1 MGEVKRVFHKKMWIL
16 IAVAVLGNLC
26 LFLYSELAGRSFTEM
41 FFAAGQYQK
50 LVERYENMSLEQA
63 QERLGTEFGNIRKY
77 AKILKQENSQE
88 ETKNTAQNEM
98 QNSRT
103 AENAVQKQTSEEL
116 LSEVDEGSREMIA
129 YHQSLTA
136 QQQTQLELQLKQ
148 LRSKLEYLNG
158 YEASI
163 DTVMANAENMKRF
176 RIFSK
181 QNTFSYSNIL
191 RTAQDFER
199 VQNVELKLDND
210 KGADAF
216 VHYNLMYYIA
226 AALMVAVI
234 YSLFDERENGMWQ
247 IVHNTP
253 NGRTVLAL
261 KRLLL
266 LAGGSFAILFLLY
279 GTTFLTAMLL
289 YGGVKD
295 LANPVQT
302 FVDFGKFTYTLSK
315 GAYILRLF
323 FLSWFILAAF
333 SIILWAL
340 FMAFRNRNHTLI
352 CTAAFVGIEI
362 LVYQKIEVQSVYNV
376 FHYINVVSFLK
387 ISDLYSTY
395 INWGF
400 QNYVFSV
407 FSVALFFLT
416 VCSLFCG
423 IFAVMRYAAM
433 RPNTKVSLLSR
444 MFTAVHGQY
453 QRVFAKYPVVLKELH
468 KLVITGKAL
477 WAVAA
482 LIIIAAYFSTTGQ
495 MTFTDAQ
502 KEYDKMYLEHGGKE
516 YGYIE
521 DYVQERLEAYRQA
534 QEALE
539 EAAAAYEAGEIE
551 LKEYTAAVSVL
562 QYQRQVVNTIQEYQS
577 KLSYAEQ
584 IRETTG
590 QEIWLVSDRG
600 YEEIFGKYSRQREFI
615 LILALVTAIMIIVS
629 ESIAMEYRTGMYQ
642 IVHSAPNGRAAV
654 MRWKITACVVLTI
667 GLTAAVYGIDIWNLH
682 HIYGMP
688 YLAAPALSLTFL
700 ENAWGGLA
708 GHVSISGWLIILLL
722 VRLVVALFTMTA
734 AMLVSRAIGKKGN
747 RALMPAV
754 LAGVILLVWILHQVT
769 QLV

>member
-77 AKILKQENSQE
+77 AKILKQENSPE
-88 ETKNTAQNEM
+88 ETKEPVQNEI
-98 QNSRT
+98 QNSQT
-103 AENAVQKQTSEEL
+103 AENAAQKQTSEEL

-176 RIFSK
+176 R
-181 QNTFSYSNIL
+181 
-191 RTAQDFER
+191 
-199 VQNVELKLDND
+199 
-210 KGADAF
+210 
-216 VHYNLMYYIA
+216 
-226 AALMVAVI
+226 
-234 YSLFDERENGMWQ
+234 LFDERENGMWQ

-539 EAAAAYEAGEIE
+539 EAAAAYETGEIE
-551 LKEYTAAVSVL
+551 LKEYTAAVSAL

-667 GLTAAVYGIDIWNLH
+667 GLMAAVYGIDIWNLH

-708 GHVSISGWLIILLL
+708 GHVSILGWLMILLL

>member
-63 QERLGTEFGNIRKY
+63 QERLGTEFSNIRKY
-77 AKILKQENSQE
+77 AKILKQENSPE
-88 ETKNTAQNEM
+88 ETKEPVQNEI
-98 QNSRT
+98 QNSQT

-158 YEASI
+158 YETSI

-295 LANPVQT
+295 LTNPVQT

-315 GAYILRLF
+315 SAYILRLF
-323 FLSWFILAAF
+323 FLSWFLLHFRLYGCAQVFPFRLHIESDTDNRYS
-333 SIILWAL
+333 SISYRSDT
-340 FMAFRNRNHTLI
+340 MPNRSASYHKDT
-352 CTAAFVGIEI
+352 
-362 LVYQKIEVQSVYNV
+362 
-376 FHYINVVSFLK
+376 HYRYYHYAYIPVLHRLEPLPVSFHQKMQFLK
-387 ISDLYSTY
+387 
-395 INWGF
+395 F
-400 QNYVFSV
+400 
-407 FSVALFFLT
+407 
-416 VCSLFCG
+416 
-423 IFAVMRYAAM
+423 R
-433 RPNTKVSLLSR
+433 LLS
-444 MFTAVHGQY
+444 
-453 QRVFAKYPVVLKELH
+453 E
-468 KLVITGKAL
+468 
-477 WAVAA
+477 
-482 LIIIAAYFSTTGQ
+482 
-495 MTFTDAQ
+495 
-502 KEYDKMYLEHGGKE
+502 
-516 YGYIE
+516 
-521 DYVQERLEAYRQA
+521 
-534 QEALE
+534 
-539 EAAAAYEAGEIE
+539 
-551 LKEYTAAVSVL
+551 
-562 QYQRQVVNTIQEYQS
+562 
-577 KLSYAEQ
+577 
-584 IRETTG
+584 
-590 QEIWLVSDRG
+590 
-600 YEEIFGKYSRQREFI
+600 
-615 LILALVTAIMIIVS
+615 
-629 ESIAMEYRTGMYQ
+629 
-642 IVHSAPNGRAAV
+642 
-654 MRWKITACVVLTI
+654 
-667 GLTAAVYGIDIWNLH
+667 
-682 HIYGMP
+682 
-688 YLAAPALSLTFL
+688 
-700 ENAWGGLA
+700 
-708 GHVSISGWLIILLL
+708 
-722 VRLVVALFTMTA
+722 
-734 AMLVSRAIGKKGN
+734 
-747 RALMPAV
+747 
-754 LAGVILLVWILHQVT
+754 
-769 QLV
+769 

>member
-63 QERLGTEFGNIRKY
+63 QERLGMEFGNIRKY
-77 AKILKQENSQE
+77 AKILKQENSPE
-88 ETKNTAQNEM
+88 ETKEPVQNEI
-98 QNSRT
+98 QNSQT

-148 LRSKLEYLNG
+148 LRSKLKYLNG

-210 KGADAF
+210 KGADVF

-323 FLSWFILAAF
+323 FLSWFILATF

-423 IFAVMRYAAM
+423 IFSVMRYAAL
-433 RPNTKVSLLSR
+433 RPNTKL
-444 MFTAVHGQY
+444 
-453 QRVFAKYPVVLKELH
+453 
-468 KLVITGKAL
+468 
-477 WAVAA
+477 
-482 LIIIAAYFSTTGQ
+482 
-495 MTFTDAQ
+495 
-502 KEYDKMYLEHGGKE
+502 
-516 YGYIE
+516 
-521 DYVQERLEAYRQA
+521 
-534 QEALE
+534 
-539 EAAAAYEAGEIE
+539 
-551 LKEYTAAVSVL
+551 
-562 QYQRQVVNTIQEYQS
+562 
-577 KLSYAEQ
+577 
-584 IRETTG
+584 
-590 QEIWLVSDRG
+590 
-600 YEEIFGKYSRQREFI
+600 
-615 LILALVTAIMIIVS
+615 
-629 ESIAMEYRTGMYQ
+629 
-642 IVHSAPNGRAAV
+642 
-654 MRWKITACVVLTI
+654 
-667 GLTAAVYGIDIWNLH
+667 
-682 HIYGMP
+682 
-688 YLAAPALSLTFL
+688 
-700 ENAWGGLA
+700 
-708 GHVSISGWLIILLL
+708 
-722 VRLVVALFTMTA
+722 
-734 AMLVSRAIGKKGN
+734 
-747 RALMPAV
+747 
-754 LAGVILLVWILHQVT
+754 
-769 QLV
+769 

>member
-77 AKILKQENSQE
+77 AKILKQENSPE
-88 ETKNTAQNEM
+88 ETKEPVQNEI
-98 QNSRT
+98 QNSQT

-148 LRSKLEYLNG
+148 LRSKLKYLNG

-210 KGADAF
+210 KGADVF

-295 LANPVQT
+295 LANPGT
-302 FVDFGKFTYTLSK
+302 
-315 GAYILRLF
+315 
-323 FLSWFILAAF
+323 
-333 SIILWAL
+333 
-340 FMAFRNRNHTLI
+340 
-352 CTAAFVGIEI
+352 
-362 LVYQKIEVQSVYNV
+362 
-376 FHYINVVSFLK
+376 
-387 ISDLYSTY
+387 DLC
-395 INWGF
+395 GF
-400 QNYVFSV
+400 
-407 FSVALFFLT
+407 
-416 VCSLFCG
+416 
-423 IFAVMRYAAM
+423 
-433 RPNTKVSLLSR
+433 
-444 MFTAVHGQY
+444 
-453 QRVFAKYPVVLKELH
+453 
-468 KLVITGKAL
+468 
-477 WAVAA
+477 
-482 LIIIAAYFSTTGQ
+482 
-495 MTFTDAQ
+495 
-502 KEYDKMYLEHGGKE
+502 
-516 YGYIE
+516 
-521 DYVQERLEAYRQA
+521 
-534 QEALE
+534 
-539 EAAAAYEAGEIE
+539 
-551 LKEYTAAVSVL
+551 
-562 QYQRQVVNTIQEYQS
+562 
-577 KLSYAEQ
+577 
-584 IRETTG
+584 
-590 QEIWLVSDRG
+590 
-600 YEEIFGKYSRQREFI
+600 
-615 LILALVTAIMIIVS
+615 
-629 ESIAMEYRTGMYQ
+629 
-642 IVHSAPNGRAAV
+642 
-654 MRWKITACVVLTI
+654 WKI
-667 GLTAAVYGIDIWNLH
+667 Y
-682 HIYGMP
+682 IY
-688 YLAAPALSLTFL
+688 
-700 ENAWGGLA
+700 
-708 GHVSISGWLIILLL
+708 
-722 VRLVVALFTMTA
+722 
-734 AMLVSRAIGKKGN
+734 
-747 RALMPAV
+747 
-754 LAGVILLVWILHQVT
+754 T
-769 QLV
+769 Q